1 MLSGFGEKRVKQ
13 LCYAAY
19 AAALLV
25 FVLSLTGPDLLYKS
39 GTRPAPLVSSA
50 TPPSSGLQTASE
62 PEVQEAARQK
72 RSPSAKIVAG
82 RTPPK
87 IEGRYGDNEG
97 HCHMEWTNNA
107 CPGTYEVRIRP
118 GAATVWPF
126 PRYQED
132 WRKSLGDRLLVASQ
146 GQLTDE
152 ACQGFF
158 MWGDYVWCNHAV
170 EPGSGAPRPPDPQ
183 REGTDVVGISFG
195 IRERDPWSE
204 LMGNRYKMATHL
216 YDCYWGTGN
225 NAEQTQTKG
234 PLGFGAAPDKSAVQ
248 NIAGQATCPPRKT
261 MLSGCYEMPYEA
273 HRVCLSQ
280 STKTKRAVTGA
291 PHDAWC
297 RQGRPPLSTHVKIDA
312 EGSEWVELADL
323 VANPEDCAKIR
334 TLDMEVHYNLGD
346 IGVHTECDQETL
358 TKRVETMEKLSEIF
372 AVTGSTFRAL
382 LENEDRLSN
391 KSGGI
396 DGGQHCIVTSGG
408 WHLDQ
413 YCISFT
419 NRELVAE

>member
-1 MLSGFGEKRVKQ
+1 MLDEKRVRQ
-13 LCYAAY
+13 FCYVAY
-19 AAALLV
+19 AVALLV

-39 GTRPAPLVSSA
+39 GTRPASPVASA
-50 TPPSSGLQTASE
+50 SAPSPGQQTPSE
-62 PEVQEAARQK
+62 PDVQVAAQK
-72 RSPSAKIVAG
+72 RSHPTKIVAG

-87 IEGRYGDNEG
+87 NEGRYGDNEG

-107 CPGTYEVRIRP
+107 CPGTYDVRIRP
-118 GAATVWPF
+118 EAATVWPF
-126 PRYQED
+126 PKYQED
-132 WRKSLGDRLLVASQ
+132 WRKALGDRLLVASQ

-152 ACQGFF
+152 VCQGFF
-158 MWGDYVWCNHAV
+158 MWGDYIWCNYAV

-216 YDCYWGTGN
+216 YDCYWGTGG

-234 PLGFGAAPDKSAVQ
+234 PLGFGAAADRSAVK
-248 NIAGQATCPPRKT
+248 NIAGKDSCPPRKN
-261 MLSGCYEMPYEA
+261 MLNGCYEWPYEA

-280 STKTKRAVTGA
+280 SVKTKRAVTGL
-291 PHDAWC
+291 HKLLE
-297 RQGRPPLSTHVKIDA
+297 GRPPLSTHIKIDA
-312 EGSEWVELADL
+312 EGAEWVELADL

-346 IGVHTECDQETL
+346 IGVHTVCDQETL

-382 LENEDRLSN
+382 LENEDRLRN

-419 NRELVAE
+419 NRALLPE